1 MEARKSQ
8 IATTIEQSKRLMEAG
23 LDPESADMC
32 YIEEIITNGIGCI
45 SYKHTW
51 SEYPCVDTHEESEGP
66 EPVSLPAWSLSRLW
80 DICNDSGIGPFNFG
94 GDDIES
100 SGLVAKLVDWIILG
114 VHDYEVLDEY
124 LNAETRQELRH
135 ADH

>member
-1 MEARKSQ
+1 MEKSVSQ
-8 IATTIEQSKRLMEAG
+8 IATTISQSKRLLAAG

-45 SYKHTW
+45 PYKRTW

-80 DICNDSGIGPFNFG
+80 DILSGTISG
-94 GDDIES
+94 GWFSLGSDKSEDIFDR
-100 SGLVAKLVDWIILG
+100 LI
-114 VHDYEVLDEY
+114 EY
-124 LNAETRQELRH
+124 IENRH

>member
-66 EPVSLPAWSLSRLW
+66 EPVSLPAWSLSRLI
-80 DICNDSGIGPFNFG
+80 DLI
-94 GDDIES
+94 
-100 SGLVAKLVDWIILG
+100 
-114 VHDYEVLDEY
+114 
-124 LNAETRQELRH
+124 AETGIPMTYGPMKDSADVLECAVRLLEYELEDANH
-135 ADH
+135 

>member
-45 SYKHTW
+45 PYKHTW

-66 EPVSLPAWSLSRLW
+66 EPVSLPAWSLSRLI
-80 DICNDSGIGPFNFG
+80 DLISKTGLPMNYGPMKDST
-94 GDDIES
+94 
-100 SGLVAKLVDWIILG
+100 A
-114 VHDYEVLDEY
+114 VLDHAVNALEY
-124 LNAETRQELRH
+124 QLRYANH
-135 ADH
+135 